1 MKRTGYIY
9 EKLCDKALIR
19 EAIIK
24 ASRKKRRRKS
34 VRRILNDIDHYVDEI
49 YTMMLNEEFTHRPTG
64 GSASKTEPPKKS
76 GRYAVRN
83 STPTRLSTGC

>member
-49 YTMMLNEEFTHRPTG
+49 YTMMLNE
-64 GSASKTEPPKKS
+64 
-76 GRYAVRN
+76 
-83 STPTRLSTGC
+83 